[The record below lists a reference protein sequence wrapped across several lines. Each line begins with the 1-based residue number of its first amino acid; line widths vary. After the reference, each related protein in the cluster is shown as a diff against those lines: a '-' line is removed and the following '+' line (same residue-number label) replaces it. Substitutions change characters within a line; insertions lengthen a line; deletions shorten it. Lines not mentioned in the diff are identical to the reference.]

1 MRLPEGEEGALRE
14 RRDANVTRSHMHAT
28 MTLVGKTIE
37 SFANEVEFDTYYNGV
52 ILAIEDDNTELFK
65 WETHG

>member
-1 MRLPEGEEGALRE
+1 
-14 RRDANVTRSHMHAT
+14 MHAT